1 MNYKRSSHSM
11 ISYYRY
17 LFAIGGK
24 NLSSVERYNIIENIW
39 ENLSPMNY
47 KRMFP
52 ILVIYDDY
60 LYALFGKR
68 NDNEFCNNIER
79 IRLDNKMEQQKW
91 EMVQFNNPQN
101 IDTRIYGSA
110 VFTLNENLLL
120 FGGKVNEK
128 KTNKIH
134 WFDFDT
140 NTLREDNFNLG
151 DYCSFKENRIYQ
163 MKNGLNIQIN
173 DDFTGIFFKF

>member
-1 MNYKRSSHSM
+1 
-11 ISYYRY
+11 
-17 LFAIGGK
+17 
-24 NLSSVERYNIIENIW
+24 
-39 ENLSPMNY
+39 
-47 KRMFP
+47 
-52 ILVIYDDY
+52 
-60 LYALFGKR
+60 
-68 NDNEFCNNIER
+68 
-79 IRLDNKMEQQKW
+79 MEQQKW

-110 VFTLNENLLL
+110 VFILNENLLL
-120 FGGKVNEK
+120 FGEKINEK
-128 KTNKIH
+128 KTNKIY

-140 NTLREDNFNLG
+140 NILREDNFNLG